1 LLTSLTHGA
10 ETEQTDVG
18 ISSLI
23 DTWMLVRQ
31 IELSGERN
39 RGLYV
44 LKSRGM
50 AHSNQVRELVLS
62 DRGID
67 LTEVY
72 LGPEG
77 ALTGSARLA
86 QEARERREA
95 AERHQEIE
103 RARLDLERR
112 RQALD
117 AKLAALRLEFEAEE
131 EEMRR
136 FIEQAEAGEKSRLE
150 DRKDMATARQAK
162 ASPAAGRGR
171 TEPKGER

>member
-1 LLTSLTHGA
+1 M
-10 ETEQTDVG
+10 EVNDVG

-31 IELSGERN
+31 MELSGERN

-62 DRGID
+62 GRGID

-95 AERHQEIE
+95 TQRQQEIE

-117 AKLAALRLEFEAEE
+117 AKMAAMRLEFAADE

-150 DRKDMATARQAK
+150 DREDMATARQAQ
-162 ASPAAGRGR
+162 APSAAGRR
-171 TEPKGER
+171 RKQARGE